1 MRGERGGEVHWIAAG
16 KRPGAV
22 LTWDVAAATM
32 IEQIPTRLVVLRR
45 QRWTGCKGGA
55 RRVLCGSLAEE
66 KGVRGGNI
74 GLSGGRSLLKEGSGV
89 EQWGVLRCVVD
100 GRRGPDR

>member
-22 LTWDVAAATM
+22 LTWDVVAATM

-45 QRWTGCKGGA
+45 QRWTG
-55 RRVLCGSLAEE
+55 
-66 KGVRGGNI
+66 
-74 GLSGGRSLLKEGSGV
+74 
-89 EQWGVLRCVVD
+89 
-100 GRRGPDR
+100 